1 MKNCF
6 LILLV
11 LACVLVPRSS
21 AEETVSAPVEVGGGE
36 LFTPTG
42 GAFPKSEPNSN
53 ASTTVWSWPN
63 EVFYPNQG
71 KMYVAGQG
79 CPSGRSPAGCGCLNG
94 DFNVP
99 VVAQAAVTTRRVS
112 GGSCMC
118 TYWLPAGFPPTTG
131 FTIQVHTSC
140 L

>member
-1 MKNCF
+1 MKACS

-11 LACVLVPRSS
+11 LACLVPRSS
-21 AEETVSAPVEVGGGE
+21 AEETVSAPVEVGGGD
-36 LFTPTG
+36 LVIPTDA
-42 GAFPKSEPNSN
+42 AFQKNDPKSN

-63 EVFYPNQG
+63 EMFYPNQG

-118 TYWLPAGFPPTTG
+118 TYWLPAGFPATTG
-131 FTIQVHTSC
+131 LTIQVQTSC